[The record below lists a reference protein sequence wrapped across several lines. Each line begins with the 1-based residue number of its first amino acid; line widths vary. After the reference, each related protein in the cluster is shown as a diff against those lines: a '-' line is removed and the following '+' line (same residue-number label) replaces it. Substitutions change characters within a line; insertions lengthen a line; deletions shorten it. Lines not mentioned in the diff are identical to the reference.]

1 MKGTNFHSFKFG
13 RNGLVGSY
21 CQEHDQDW
29 YRDQTECTVPRRNV
43 HAGPRQR
50 QGPGSGPIVSY
61 FASPV
66 SCTGAGP
73 FPVQYCKNY
82 GVVSLC

>member
-29 YRDQTECTVPRRNV
+29 YRDQTESTVPRRNIHV
-43 HAGPRQR
+43 GPRQR
-50 QGPGSGPIVSY
+50 PGSGPIVSY
-61 FASPV
+61 CVSPHF
-66 SCTGAGP
+66 CTDPGP
-73 FPVQYCKNY
+73 FPV
-82 GVVSLC
+82 